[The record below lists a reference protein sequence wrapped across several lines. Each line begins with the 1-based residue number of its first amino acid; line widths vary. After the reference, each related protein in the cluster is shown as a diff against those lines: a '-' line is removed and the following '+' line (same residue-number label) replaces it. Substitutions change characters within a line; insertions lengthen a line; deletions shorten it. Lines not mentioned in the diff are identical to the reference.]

1 MRRLKIIAV
10 CGHGQ
15 GSSLV
20 MRMTLE
26 NVIADMGID
35 AIMETT
41 SVAEATGMVRFAD
54 VIVTTHELAK
64 IVDIPEGIPLVTVK
78 NMLNTQEVAA
88 KLKEVVEEHYPE
100 AIAA

>member
-20 MRMTLE
+20 MRMQLE

-35 AIMETT
+35 AMMECTC
-41 SVAEATGMVRFAD
+41 VAEATGMVRFAD
-54 VIVTTHELAK
+54 VIVTTDSLAK
-64 IVDIPEGIPLVTVK
+64 IVDIPEGIPLVTVR
-78 NMLNTQEVAA
+78 NLIDADEVAT
-88 KLKEVVEEHYPE
+88 KLKAVVEEHYPE
-100 AIAA
+100 AISR

>member
-1 MRRLKIIAV
+1 
-10 CGHGQ
+10 
-15 GSSLV
+15 
-20 MRMTLE
+20 
-26 NVIADMGID
+26 
-35 AIMETT
+35 
-41 SVAEATGMVRFAD
+41 MVRFAD